1 MMITSILI
9 ANRGEIACRVI
20 KTAKR
25 MNIRTIAVYS
35 SADAQSLHVKMA
47 DEAYLIGA
55 AKVSESYLVA
65 EKIIQVALDS
75 NADAIHPG
83 YGFLSENAQFAEL
96 CATHNIKFIGP
107 SVAAINSMGLKDA
120 AKDLMQKANVPIV
133 PGYMGDNQAVEYL
146 LEQAQQIGFPVM
158 IKAVA
163 GGGGK
168 GMRRVDAQIDFVAA
182 LEAAKR
188 EASSAFGNDIV
199 LIEKFILN
207 PRHIEIQVF
216 GDQLGNYVY
225 LFERDCSLQRRHQK
239 VVEEAPA
246 PLMSEPVRQAM
257 GEAAVRA
264 AKAVDYEG
272 AGTVEFIV
280 DSANG
285 LDVEGFWF
293 MEMNTRLQVEHPIT
307 EAITGEDLVQWQI
320 LVASGEPL
328 PKSQVQLSI
337 TGHAVEVRL
346 YAEDTDNGFLP
357 SIGKIVALKLDDSE
371 GIRIDTGVE
380 QGSVISPYYDPMI
393 AKIIAHAPTREQAL
407 SRLAKALRQCVV
419 AGVKVNIRFL
429 RDLLEDEDFKAEQF
443 DTGFIETFLSKQRS
457 EPDLTAI
464 ADQSAAAFA
473 NVSLKHRTAK
483 SLSSWAR
490 EDSFDMA
497 LGSAQRNYSMDVSI
511 NAQRH
516 RGSYIISDVSAEPVT
531 RAENPLVVTQ
541 CDNDLYISDQG
552 ETYAIEKVVYD
563 DGGKTAA
570 VGQVLSPMPGN
581 VFSLFVNNG
590 DEVAVGDQLA
600 IVEAMKMEHV
610 LMAEISGTVVGIE
623 VTVGDQVR
631 EGQLI
636 LTIE

>member
-1 MMITSILI
+1 MITSILI

-65 EKIIQVALDS
+65 EKIIQVALDAK
-75 NADAIHPG
+75 ADAIHPG
-83 YGFLSENAQFAEL
+83 YGFLSENAQFAQL

-107 SVAAINSMGLKDA
+107 SVTAINSMGLKDA

-133 PGYMGDNQAVEYL
+133 PGYMGDNQAVEFL

-182 LEAAKR
+182 LDAAKR

-246 PLMSEPVRQAM
+246 PLMSEPIRQAM

-320 LVASGEPL
+320 LVASGEQL
-328 PKSQVQLSI
+328 PKSQAQLSI

-357 SIGKIVALKLDDSE
+357 SIGKIAALKLDDSE

-407 SRLAKALRQCVV
+407 SRLANALRQCVV

-443 DTGFIETFLSKQRS
+443 DTGFIEAFLSKQRS

-464 ADQSAAAFA
+464 ADQSAATLA

-483 SLSSWAR
+483 SLSPWAR

-497 LGSAQRNYSMDVSI
+497 LGSTQRNYSMDVSI
-511 NAQRH
+511 NALRH
-516 RGSYIISDVSAEPVT
+516 RGSYIIRDVSAEPAT

-541 CDNDLYISDQG
+541 CEHDLYISDQG

>member
-1 MMITSILI
+1 MITSILI

-20 KTAKR
+20 KTAQH

-35 SADAQSLHVKMA
+35 VADAASLHVKMA
-47 DEAYLIGA
+47 DEAYLIGE

-65 EKIIQVALDS
+65 EKIIQVALDCK
-75 NADAIHPG
+75 ADAIHPG
-83 YGFLSENAQFAEL
+83 YGFLSENAHFAQL
-96 CATHNIKFIGP
+96 CANNNIKFIGP

-133 PGYMGDNQAVEYL
+133 PGYMGDNQAVDYL

-168 GMRRVDAQIDFVAA
+168 GMRRVDAQADFVAA

-246 PLMSEPVRQAM
+246 PLMNEPVRQAM

-307 EAITGEDLVQWQI
+307 EAITSEDLVQWQI

-328 PKSQVQLSI
+328 PKTQAQLSI

-357 SIGKIVALKLDDSE
+357 SIGKIAALKFDDSE

-393 AKIIAHAPTREQAL
+393 AKIIAHAPNREQAL
-407 SRLAKALRQCVV
+407 SRLANALRQCVIG
-419 AGVKVNIRFL
+419 GVKVNIRFL
-429 RDLLEDEDFKAEQF
+429 RDLLEDKDFKAQRF
-443 DTGFIETFLSKQRS
+443 DTGFIDAFLSKEQP
-457 EPDLTAI
+457 EPDLSAI
-464 ADQSAAAFA
+464 ADQSAATLA
-473 NVSLKHRTAK
+473 NITLKHRSAE
-483 SLSSWAR
+483 SLSPWAR

-497 LGSAQRNYSMDVSI
+497 LGDAQRSYSMDVLI
-511 NAQRH
+511 NGQRH
-516 RGSYIISDVSAEPVT
+516 RGSYAINDGNAKPIK
-531 RAENPLVVTQ
+531 RAENSLMITH
-541 CDNDLYISDQG
+541 CDNNLYITDQG
-552 ETYAIEKVVYD
+552 ETYTIEKVVYD

-600 IVEAMKMEHV
+600 IVEAMKMEHC
-610 LMAEISGTVVGIE
+610 LMAEIAGTVVGIE
-623 VTVGDQVR
+623 VKEGDQVT

>member
-1 MMITSILI
+1 MISSILI

-35 SADAQSLHVKMA
+35 SADADSLHVKMA

-83 YGFLSENAQFAEL
+83 YGFLSENAQFAQL

-168 GMRRVDAQIDFVAA
+168 GMRRVDAQADFVAA

-320 LVASGEPL
+320 LVASGEQL
-328 PKSQVQLSI
+328 PKSQAQLSI

-357 SIGKIVALKLDDSE
+357 SIGKIVALQLDDSE
-371 GIRIDTGVE
+371 GIRVDTGVE

-407 SRLAKALRQCVV
+407 SRLANALRQCVV

-429 RDLLEDEDFKAEQF
+429 RDLLEDEDFKAQKF
-443 DTGFIETFLSKQRS
+443 DTGFIEAFLSK
-457 EPDLTAI
+457 
-464 ADQSAAAFA
+464 
-473 NVSLKHRTAK
+473 V
-483 SLSSWAR
+483 
-490 EDSFDMA
+490 
-497 LGSAQRNYSMDVSI
+497 
-511 NAQRH
+511 
-516 RGSYIISDVSAEPVT
+516 
-531 RAENPLVVTQ
+531 
-541 CDNDLYISDQG
+541 
-552 ETYAIEKVVYD
+552 
-563 DGGKTAA
+563 
-570 VGQVLSPMPGN
+570 
-581 VFSLFVNNG
+581 
-590 DEVAVGDQLA
+590 QL
-600 IVEAMKMEHV
+600 
-610 LMAEISGTVVGIE
+610 
-623 VTVGDQVR
+623 
-631 EGQLI
+631 
-636 LTIE
+636 